1 MSRIRELLR
10 SATER
15 LEQTSPS
22 PRIDADC
29 LLQQVLQKDRAW
41 LRSHDDVILD
51 DAQLAAFEAAL
62 ERRIS
67 GEPVAYITGQRG
79 FWSLDLEVGPA
90 TLIPRPDTELIV
102 EWALELIP
110 VDAPWRVADLGT
122 GSGAIALAVKKER
135 PCCAVTAVDASP
147 AALAMASANASRLRL
162 EVSCVQ
168 GDWFAALD
176 HGEFDLVLANPPY
189 IAADDPHLVRGD
201 LRFEPRS
208 ALVADEQGLA
218 DLRRIIEA
226 APSHIRKGGW
236 LLLEHGYDQGE
247 AVRALL
253 TRQGFTEVVTRR
265 DLGGLERASGGRL
278 PC

>member
-10 SATER
+10 SAAER

-22 PRIDADC
+22 PRVDADC
-29 LLQQVLQKDRAW
+29 LLQHVLQKDRAW
-41 LRSHDDVILD
+41 LRSHDDAVLD
-51 DAQLAAFEAAL
+51 DAQLAAFEAVL

-90 TLIPRPDTELIV
+90 TLIPRPDTELVV

-110 VDAPWRVADLGT
+110 TEAPWCVADLGT

-135 PCCAVTAVDASP
+135 PRCAVTAVDASP

-168 GDWFAALD
+168 GDWFAALG

-226 APSHIRKGGW
+226 APSHVRKGGW